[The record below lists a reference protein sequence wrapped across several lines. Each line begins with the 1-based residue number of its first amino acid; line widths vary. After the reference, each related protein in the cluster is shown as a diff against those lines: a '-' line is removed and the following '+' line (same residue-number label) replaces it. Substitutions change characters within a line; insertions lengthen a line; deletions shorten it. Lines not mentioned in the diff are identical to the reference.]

1 MHQWGEN
8 IPILR
13 KANPQSLQQFAESF
27 FFSVSYPCVIEIS
40 FKFIY
45 PDAVC
50 VISVSLKYKCLRCR
64 VSQAYLTFVFL

>member
-40 FKFIY
+40 FSSFTQMLY
-45 PDAVC
+45 V
-50 VISVSLKYKCLRCR
+50 LYR
-64 VSQAYLTFVFL
+64 YL